1 MSFAFLTICAQR
13 ARSFLAIT
21 SIAILG
27 AALGQT
33 DASAAERPN
42 PGWLI
47 SVNGKTV
54 VTPSFPG
61 SEHFSFISFPA
72 SSVASPNLSDH
83 LIGQDDSLSL
93 VLFSPNPALS
103 VGAIGR
109 YDPNRSTFDTFSGSN
124 QRWAVEPGVFA
135 EYWASPDLLRIRGE
149 LRLGA
154 AGVAGMTGDL
164 GADFVHRIG
173 KLVISAGPHV
183 GMSGI
188 DYTNARFGDVGTTYV
203 PGETIGARSFGA
215 TGNVKFASGRNWSTS
230 FYANYDRIVTPGG
243 ESQKNTNT
251 SGFND
256 EVRVGASFNMNFT
269 PPAQ

>member
-1 MSFAFLTICAQR
+1 MSFAFLTFCAR
-13 ARSFLAIT
+13 RTVSIFAMS

-27 AALGQT
+27 AVLGQS
-33 DASAAERPN
+33 DALAAERAN
-42 PGWLI
+42 PGWLV
-47 SVNGKTV
+47 SVNGKSI

-109 YDPNRSTFDTFSGSN
+109 YDPNRSTFDAFAGPNKKWS
-124 QRWAVEPGVFA
+124 VEPGVFA

-149 LRLGA
+149 LRMGA

-164 GADFVHRIG
+164 GADFVQRIG
-173 KLVISAGPHV
+173 KFVISAGPHV

-188 DYTNARFGDVGTTYV
+188 DYTNARYGDAGTSYI

-215 TGNVKFASGRNWSTS
+215 SGNVKFAAGRNWSTS
-230 FYANYDRIVTPGG
+230 FYANYDRVMTPGG
-243 ESQKNTNT
+243 ESQKNSNAN
-251 SGFND
+251 GFND

>member
-1 MSFAFLTICAQR
+1 MPFDILTTR
-13 ARSFLAIT
+13 ARRTLILLAVT

-27 AALGQT
+27 ATLGNSEV
-33 DASAAERPN
+33 SAAERPN
-42 PGWLI
+42 PGWLV
-47 SVNGKTV
+47 SVNGKV
-54 VTPSFPG
+54 IVTPSFPG

-93 VLFSPNPALS
+93 VLFSPNPSLS

-109 YDPNRSTFDTFSGSN
+109 YDPNRSTFDTFSGANKQWS
-124 QRWAVEPGVFA
+124 VEPGVFA

-154 AGVAGMTGDL
+154 AGVTGMTGDL

-173 KLVISAGPHV
+173 KLVISAGPHI

-188 DYTNARFGDVGTTYV
+188 DYTNARYGDVGATYV

-215 TGNVKFASGRNWSTS
+215 AGNVKFAAGRNWSTS
-230 FYANYDRIVTPGG
+230 FYANYDRVMTAGAD
-243 ESQKNTNT
+243 SQKSTNAT
-251 SGFND
+251 GFSD
-256 EVRVGASFNMNFT
+256 EIRVGASFNMNFT

>member
-1 MSFAFLTICAQR
+1 MDCFF
-13 ARSFLAIT
+13 
-21 SIAILG
+21 AILLI
-27 AALGQT
+27 AAFGVSLGGT
-33 DASAAERPN
+33 AAKAAERPN
-42 PGWLI
+42 PGWLV
-47 SVNGKTV
+47 SVNGKTI

-61 SEHFSFISFPA
+61 SEHFSFINFPA
-72 SSVASPNLSDH
+72 ISVASPNLSDH

-93 VLFSPNPALS
+93 VLFSPNPSLS

-109 YDPNRSTFDTFSGSN
+109 YDPNRSTFESVSAPN
-124 QRWAVEPGVFA
+124 KRWVVEPGVFA

-164 GADFVHRIG
+164 GADFVQRIG
-173 KLVISAGPHV
+173 KFVISAGPHM

-188 DYTNARFGDVGTTYV
+188 EYANARYGDTGSQYL
-203 PGETIGARSFGA
+203 PGETIASRSFGA
-215 TGNVKFASGRNWSTS
+215 TGHVKFAAGRNWSTS
-230 FYANYDRIVTPGG
+230 FYANYDRVMTPGTDT
-243 ESQKNTNT
+243 QKNSNA

-269 PPAQ
+269 PAAP